1 MVIIFLREFSVK
13 WWLSRGKSTQCLNSK
28 TKLTLCQ
35 CHSVSGPDRAQLRG
49 KRRLAQPL
57 REEEK
62 IKGREMRQ
70 GVRKKGSGG
79 ERQEIGIE
87 KKKWTKKG
95 WQEERE
101 RRD

>member
-1 MVIIFLREFSVK
+1 MK
-13 WWLSRGKSTQCLNSK
+13 WSLSGGKSTQCLNSK

-35 CHSVSGPDRAQLRG
+35 CHSVSDPDRAQLTG
-49 KRRLAQPL
+49 KRKLAQSL
-57 REEEK
+57 REEK

-70 GVRKKGSGG
+70 AVGKKGSGG

-87 KKKWTKKG
+87 KKKWTKRG

-101 RRD
+101 RRE